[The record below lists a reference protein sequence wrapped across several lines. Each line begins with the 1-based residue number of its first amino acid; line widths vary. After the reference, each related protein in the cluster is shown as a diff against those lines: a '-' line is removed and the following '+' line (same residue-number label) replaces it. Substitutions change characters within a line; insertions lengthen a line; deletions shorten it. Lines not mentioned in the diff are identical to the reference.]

1 MGYAIARACINQGYN
16 VTYICGPV
24 NSSYQQVRGAENIR
38 IVSTIDMLNAVKEAV
53 TENCVLIMAAAPADY
68 RPEVKWEKKLK
79 KEDDPAIHLV
89 PNPDILKSI
98 AAMKDNKRWHDCIL
112 IGFAA
117 ETHDTEAYARKK
129 LVEKKLDLIFLNDI
143 SKQGSGFG
151 VDTNEITVYRNDGT
165 HEKWN
170 SQLKERLGYR
180 IVNEIEDWLSKR
192 KPAKKP

>member
-1 MGYAIARACINQGYN
+1 MSAENKPRFIITSGPTREYFDPVRFLSNPSTGRMGYAIARACINQGYN

-129 LVEKKLDLIFLNDI
+129 LV
-143 SKQGSGFG
+143 
-151 VDTNEITVYRNDGT
+151 V
-165 HEKWN
+165 
-170 SQLKERLGYR
+170 
-180 IVNEIEDWLSKR
+180 
-192 KPAKKP
+192 